1 MTASWP
7 TVSRSPLLAL
17 FVLFLAIQ
25 IVRPART
32 NPPADPARTLE
43 AHVEVPPNVE
53 AILTRACADCH
64 SNRTRWPWYSS
75 VAPVSW
81 LVVND
86 VNEGRRH
93 LNFSDWEHRHRHEE
107 SPFDEIC
114 KQTRDG
120 DMPPWSYPAAPS
132 GVAAQRERRPDAL
145 RVGGEP
151 AEGTMTAR
159 ARQPSM
165 GSKFK

>member
-1 MTASWP
+1 MAGRLTKSALA
-7 TVSRSPLLAL
+7 LLAL
-17 FVLFLAIQ
+17 LLAIQ

-32 NPPADPARTLE
+32 NPPTDPGRTLE
-43 AHVEVPPNVE
+43 AKVEVPPEVE

-93 LNFSDWEHRHRHEE
+93 MNVSDWDQRHRHEG

-114 KQTRDG
+114 KQARDG
-120 DMPPWSYPAAPS
+120 EMPPWYYTRPMHPESQLSASDVQTICAWAAGPPRS
-132 GVAAQRERRPDAL
+132 R
-145 RVGGEP
+145 
-151 AEGTMTAR
+151 
-159 ARQPSM
+159 
-165 GSKFK
+165 

>member
-1 MTASWP
+1 MANRVTKS
-7 TVSRSPLLAL
+7 LLAL
-17 FVLFLAIQ
+17 FVLFVAIQ

-32 NPPADPARTLE
+32 NPPVDSAQTLE

-93 LNFSDWEHRHRHEE
+93 LNVSDWEQRHRHEG
-107 SPFDEIC
+107 SPFDEMC
-114 KQTRDG
+114 KQARDG
-120 DMPPWSYPAAPS
+120 EMPPWYHWPIHPESRLTATDVQTLCAWAASAPK
-132 GVAAQRERRPDAL
+132 ER
-145 RVGGEP
+145 
-151 AEGTMTAR
+151 
-159 ARQPSM
+159 
-165 GSKFK
+165 